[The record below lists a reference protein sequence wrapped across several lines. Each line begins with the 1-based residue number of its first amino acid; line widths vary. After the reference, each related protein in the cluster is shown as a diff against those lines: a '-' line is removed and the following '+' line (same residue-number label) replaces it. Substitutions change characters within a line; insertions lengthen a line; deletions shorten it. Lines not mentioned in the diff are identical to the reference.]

1 MYQESKKYIIK
12 MKGIIDQ
19 TIKRA
24 IRKGKSIQ
32 VIRRYLIA
40 KYKISVSLNV
50 IKKRIKHRKQN

>member
-1 MYQESKKYIIK
+1 

-24 IRKGKSIQ
+24 IKKGKSIQ